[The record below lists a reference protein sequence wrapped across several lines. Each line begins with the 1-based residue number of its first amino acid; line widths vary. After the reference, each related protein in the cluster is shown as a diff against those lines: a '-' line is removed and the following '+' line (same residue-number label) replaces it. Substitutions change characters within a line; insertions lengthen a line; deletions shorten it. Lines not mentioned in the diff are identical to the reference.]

1 MKNVRFPAGSEL
13 VKFCTKVL
21 CHVHFYISSDA
32 NVTFAPLSKVEG
44 QGMNAENLLRAVLKP
59 TFERHLK
66 FIEYLQKAT
75 LQFAEIVL
83 MQTLRLPSRVQYT
96 F

>member
-1 MKNVRFPAGSEL
+1 MTTFSKIFDFVKNVRFPAGSEL

-59 TFERHLK
+59 ALERHLK
-66 FIEYLQKAT
+66 FFEHLFKRR
-75 LQFAEIVL
+75 FFS
-83 MQTLRLPSRVQYT
+83 LRK
-96 F
+96 